1 MRSHFYIICF
11 IFIFIPNVF
20 SENIIKDNSNDA
32 NRIKVNKELLQFEI
46 DERKKL
52 DYDLKALQKEFYDY
66 KWLQEKEKSEKDLG
80 ISQQAMQYSRE
91 MMNYFLIVLSIVGL
105 IGGIIGWKTVHD
117 AKKQIKETSEEIARN
132 EMSKAITKMEKEYSN
147 HFDVLK
153 KDFKLQQEEIMD
165 KQKAQQFF
173 TKALFHQEKGDF
185 KDAINSYDSYI
196 QYDKK
201 NFEVYYNKGLCLRKI
216 DKIERA
222 IEMYDKSIELNNKYD
237 DVYSKKGF
245 ALALLD
251 KYQLARIECDKAIK
265 LNPLNYYAYTN
276 KGYSLFKYGNTE
288 EANIAFEKSIEIS
301 ERILEQDD
309 LEGAAYYNIACV
321 CSLQNKVKNAIKN
334 LQKAIKSNNKFKQYA
349 IEEQCFGKNIR
360 DTKEFNNLIFDI
372 KVVA

>member
-1 MRSHFYIICF
+1 MRSHFYIVCF
-11 IFIFIPNVF
+11 IFLFIPNAF
-20 SENIIKDNSNDA
+20 SANIIRDNSNGT
-32 NRIKVNKELLQFEI
+32 NRTKINKELLQFEI

-52 DYDLKALQKEFYDY
+52 DNDLKALQKEFYNY
-66 KWLQEKEKSEKDLG
+66 KCLQEKEKSENDLN

-132 EMSKAITKMEKEYSN
+132 EMSKAINKMEKEYSD

-173 TKALFHQEKGDF
+173 TKALFHQEKGEF
-185 KDAINSYDSYI
+185 KDAIKSYDEYI
-196 QYDKK
+196 QYDKN
-201 NFEVYYNKGLCLRKI
+201 NFEVYYYKGLCLRKT

-222 IEMYDKSIELNNKYD
+222 IEMYDKSIELNNEND

-245 ALALLD
+245 ALTLLG
-251 KYQLARIECDKAIK
+251 KYQLASIECDKAIK
-265 LNPLNYYAYTN
+265 LNSLNYYAYTN

-301 ERILEQDD
+301 ERVLENDD
-309 LEGAAYYNIACV
+309 LEGKAYYNLACV
-321 CSLQNKVKNAIKN
+321 FSLQNKTENAITN
-334 LQKAIKSNNKFKQYA
+334 LQKAIKSNKKFKHYA
-349 IEEQCFGKNIR
+349 VEERCFGKKIR
-360 DTKEFNNLIFDI
+360 DTIEFNNLI
-372 KVVA
+372 